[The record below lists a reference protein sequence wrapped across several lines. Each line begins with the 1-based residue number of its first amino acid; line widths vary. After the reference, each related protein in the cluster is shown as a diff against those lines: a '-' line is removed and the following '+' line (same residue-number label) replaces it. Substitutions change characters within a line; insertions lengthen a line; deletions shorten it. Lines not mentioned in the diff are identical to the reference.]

1 MSRDFPRV
9 RKFGSSAWARKV
21 TEMVS
26 LWGWIVAVVACSDD
40 LELVYISVSQL
51 LCVLWSRGLSY
62 DVFSSYLKGVS
73 LNIMLGEKLCIMG
86 IKFTFKGVRGV
97 IKLERGHYK

>member
-26 LWGWIVAVVACSDD
+26 LLGWIVAVVACSDD
-40 LELVYISVSQL
+40 LELVYISVSLL
-51 LCVLWSRGLSY
+51 LCVLWNRGLSY

-73 LNIMLGEKLCIMG
+73 LNIVLGGKVMYYGNQIH
-86 IKFTFKGVRGV
+86 F
-97 IKLERGHYK
+97 